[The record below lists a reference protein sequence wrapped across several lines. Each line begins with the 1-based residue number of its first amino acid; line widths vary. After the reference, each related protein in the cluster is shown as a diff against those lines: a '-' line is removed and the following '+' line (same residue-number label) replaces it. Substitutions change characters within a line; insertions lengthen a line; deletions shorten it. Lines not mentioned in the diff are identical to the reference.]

1 MKAFRMPDIIAVALI
16 CSLPV
21 AFIILVVWPLVQDDE
36 WRLVI
41 WATSSILQA
50 ILTFAWSTI
59 ASRFRVPV
67 YRWYYRVFGPRCD
80 VRVSA
85 TMQVNPYHSN
95 KQLMDTALD
104 LARKWNGEAHE
115 RVRIPRRSVILAGHR
130 TLTVEVEGREPD
142 EGSFHGPT
150 EGIGYVLE
158 SVEADTLPESRIVRV
173 NLTGYA
179 GTLTRMESILQKEV
193 SYLLE
198 SLTSQMSYDHDGL
211 MFTLEARLEGTN
223 PFLGFYLRDVPMA
236 RSNEFTLDINE
247 STHGNLVHVKLRN
260 DYINVGAR
268 SSATLVESARHYLAT
283 PALANR
289 N

>member
-1 MKAFRMPDIIAVALI
+1 MDSISAYPHIQYSTSRNAPLSHSWPPERQWLLMKAFRMPDIIAVALI

-115 RVRIPRRSVILAGHR
+115 RVRIPA
-130 TLTVEVEGREPD
+130 
-142 EGSFHGPT
+142 
-150 EGIGYVLE
+150 
-158 SVEADTLPESRIVRV
+158 A
-173 NLTGYA
+173 A
-179 GTLTRMESILQKEV
+179 
-193 SYLLE
+193 
-198 SLTSQMSYDHDGL
+198 
-211 MFTLEARLEGTN
+211 
-223 PFLGFYLRDVPMA
+223 
-236 RSNEFTLDINE
+236 
-247 STHGNLVHVKLRN
+247 
-260 DYINVGAR
+260 
-268 SSATLVESARHYLAT
+268 
-283 PALANR
+283 
-289 N
+289 